1 MTRDEAYILLQKYLK
16 NKNLLKHS
24 LAAEAGMRGIYAYL
38 HANDFDPKVQE
49 EWGITG
55 LLHDI
60 DYEVAQNEN
69 KLDQHGKLLFENGE
83 VKLPEKI
90 EHAIRAH
97 NYTMTGTNPE
107 SDMDWAITACDQLT
121 GLIVA
126 AALVHPDQKLESL
139 TTETILKRFKEKSF
153 AKGADRNSIRLC
165 EEHLNIPLDQ
175 FITIVLASMKEIHTE
190 LGL

>member
-1 MTRDEAYILLQKYLK
+1 
-16 NKNLLKHS
+16 
-24 LAAEAGMRGIYAYL
+24 
-38 HANDFDPKVQE
+38 
-49 EWGITG
+49 
-55 LLHDI
+55 LHDI

-69 KLDQHGKLLFENGE
+69 KLDQHGKLLFETGQ
-83 VKLPEKI
+83 VQLPEKI

-97 NYTMTGTNPE
+97 NYTMTGTQPT

-126 AALVHPDQKLESL
+126 AALVHPDKKLEPL

-153 AKGADRNSIRLC
+153 AKGASRDSIKLC

-175 FITIVLASMKEIHTE
+175 FVSIVLTSMKDIHE
-190 LGL
+190 SLGL